1 MQLDSAAAVQYL
13 YYHCRCNHVTTSQ
26 STSAHRATA
35 HKLLQA
41 CVIAAQLI
49 QAGMKVVAVTTNC
62 THLNISAALVI
73 GTVFSIRIEL
83 SLASNPAAVLT
94 AETLSL

>member
-1 MQLDSAAAVQYL
+1 
-13 YYHCRCNHVTTSQ
+13 
-26 STSAHRATA
+26 
-35 HKLLQA
+35 
-41 CVIAAQLI
+41 
-49 QAGMKVVAVTTNC
+49 MKIVAVTTNC
-62 THLNISAALVI
+62 TYLNISAALVI